1 MEVDRKCDG
10 TDRVL
15 EVRLRNSRVVDEDC
29 RTRTELPCHT
39 TVRSLLQTAS
49 VTCIDTVSRVLHT
62 ASKIMQSITDCK
74 RQSVTENHLLAE
86 RRWQLSAAVGDSMH
100 SESFGVSYMI
110 VNNWCKQFIKI
121 WWQYNHFPRLS
132 TTYVILHDLLWPGK

>member
-49 VTCIDTVSRVLHT
+49 VTCIDTVSCVLHTASVTCIDTVSRVLHT

-86 RRWQLSAAVGDSMH
+86 RR
-100 SESFGVSYMI
+100 
-110 VNNWCKQFIKI
+110 
-121 WWQYNHFPRLS
+121 
-132 TTYVILHDLLWPGK
+132 